1 MLGEFCT
8 GCLPLNPAFQH
19 STLLQLWM
27 FMQYNLGPFLNVCSC
42 SEVTSVQKAVSDLSF
57 TTMSEDGFYH
67 SSRTHSQDWAC
78 LLSNLRLV
86 DGFIVVLANLFYSK
100 CYTILSF
107 VWVWVHFWDFFFPL
121 RLPWKSQQRLKTV
134 RCFVSEKGTYIQRT
148 CMKYSHAV
156 VWLKY
161 VTSLFLLLLLVIT
174 LIALMSFIFISILS
188 CCFKMI
194 VFSKTAAV

>member
-107 VWVWVHFWDFFFPL
+107 VWVWVHFWDFFFFTQASLEVSTEIKDCQMLCIRKRYLYSENMHEIFSCCCLIKVCNFPF
-121 RLPWKSQQRLKTV
+121 
-134 RCFVSEKGTYIQRT
+134 FVVVISY
-148 CMKYSHAV
+148 YSHRTDEFY
-156 VWLKY
+156 LHQY
-161 VTSLFLLLLLVIT
+161 PELLP
-174 LIALMSFIFISILS
+174 
-188 CCFKMI
+188 
-194 VFSKTAAV
+194 